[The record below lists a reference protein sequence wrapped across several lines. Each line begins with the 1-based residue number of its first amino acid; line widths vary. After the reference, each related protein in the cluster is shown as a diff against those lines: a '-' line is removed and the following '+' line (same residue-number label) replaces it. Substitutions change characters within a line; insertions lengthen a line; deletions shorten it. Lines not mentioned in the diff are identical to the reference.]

1 MIKIKIFVLK
11 VKNVLK
17 GKYMIII
24 KKNVFLKINQIKSVL
39 QMKNIVQNTKDV
51 FQNVKKV
58 KNIIQRQ
65 INV

>member
-1 MIKIKIFVLK
+1 
-11 VKNVLK
+11 
-17 GKYMIII
+17 MIII

-58 KNIIQRQ
+58 KNIIQGQ